1 MKLGFAIG
9 LILGVGSCFFWSFFP
24 RPTESDLYTGTV
36 YPDLIKNQFLNDR
49 GLVNLRFI
57 EVIQAEP
64 DVPPTEALF
73 LLRNDSKES
82 LRSWANSETSND
94 RYRLFGSALTYV
106 SQVGSFSVRGK
117 ATGEIDNAPI
127 LFTLEPGEEVYL
139 EVSIDSSWIEL
150 HPTDKIQIEIMNI
163 VSEPFSTHQIAPI
176 DHKTNGE
183 QAESLKP

>member
-1 MKLGFAIG
+1 MKLGLAIC
-9 LILGVGSCFFWSFFP
+9 LILGIGTCVFWSFFP
-24 RPTESDLYTGTV
+24 RATESDLYPGTI

-49 GLVNLRFI
+49 GLVTLRFI
-57 EVIQAEP
+57 EVIQTEP
-64 DVPPTEALF
+64 NVQPKEALF

-82 LRSWANSETSND
+82 LRSWANYETSD
-94 RYRLFGSALTYV
+94 GRYRLFGSALTYV
-106 SQVGSFSVRGK
+106 SQVGSFSVRGT

-176 DHKTNGE
+176 ERQIDGE
-183 QAESLKP
+183 HAETLKP